1 MPCADPGLTC
11 PQSDL
16 GKESLKFDATMA
28 DATEAVQQEESALD
42 TAPTRL
48 EMAGLRPGSGYAVR
62 VRPVVAL
69 AGVDPA
75 QWEVVAHPS
84 PPVCFTTQP
93 SLPSQMKPPLQVS
106 RDRRELKVKWNEPE
120 EPGGVAMRLSY
131 QLFMAPPPQDW
142 PQPPDAQGYVEVYRG
157 PERSARITRLL
168 PGSRYSCWVLASN
181 ALGCG
186 PPGQVALCSTKASVP
201 DAPAP
206 PVPLAATQVGAA
218 PQPRSLPALSR
229 AAQAPHPPPGCC
241 CPQTSITLQWQAPAH
256 HGSPITTFTLERD
269 QGHLPALQPSA
280 PGPGGAFGLA
290 YAGPATQAVV
300 AGLRPGHMY
309 RFRLKADNDEGCSF
323 WSELL
328 VAGTAASA
336 PGPPQG
342 LSSSSVTQSQ
352 ATVCWGPPLD
362 SGGAPP
368 HSYQVELQALSQP
381 AAEMMGSEWLRIFEG
396 PGTACAI
403 NSLRPGCAYRLRL
416 RCANASGWGSW
427 IQPLQLHTAPD
438 VPDAPGAPAVLE
450 AGATSL
456 RLTWHPPLHNGG
468 ARITAYNLQQQTASP
483 SPPSHLPLAPEPS
496 PPDLANGSGP
506 GHRAVGRGGKASS
519 RLQADQQQQ
528 QQQGQDTEQGQGS
541 GQGGGSR
548 QPPPPS
554 SPQGEGQAA
563 PLSEAQGGGAG
574 QPGPPHPL
582 GGTQEG
588 GGAAAALLVYCG
600 PEPLALVCPL
610 QPGSAHLF
618 RVQAVNSQGQGQW
631 SEWSAVS
638 TAPDCPVAPAPP
650 QLAAPPSSSTLAV
663 QWEPPACQGAPITSY
678 RLQLAM
684 LGSGSASGQAPR
696 AMAAAAPGSSPQ
708 QEGAGGL
715 VEAAGS
721 AAPGPPPAV
730 SSTGGKGGALAAPI
744 PQKRAPLKIPPA
756 GAALLH
762 PPAAK
767 ALQAGPPQPPPSAL
781 QPAGARGSSK
791 AGQQQQQWQEVFQGP
806 GSSAQLSGLQPATR
820 YLLRLAAVNAVG
832 PSPWSAP
839 ATLST
844 APGPPSPPQH
854 CSAAPLSSTQLR
866 LTWQPPAT
874 DQGAPITGYAVDLA
888 PGSAAPGHTSP
899 GASLPPAAAAPP
911 PASAAWQQVGG
922 AGPGDLQ
929 LVLAGLLPGC
939 TYQVRVRALNSCGSS
954 PPTDAP
960 SASTPAAP
968 PGPPT
973 RLTISHKAA
982 GSARVRWEAPLDE
995 HGAAVGEYLVE
1006 VREGGEGGGQGQ
1018 GSAQQAAGPMAQGL
1032 RELNSNGLADL
1043 HAPTSSSCSDS
1054 SMGNDSTHPRPLPP
1068 LLPPPCPL
1076 PAGCGPGLP
1085 PLRSA
1090 APDAVEQPTG
1100 PPGHPLLAHPPTA
1113 SPSPS
1118 AASPTAHQPP
1128 AWPAAPWRAV
1138 YRGPDCSARLADL
1151 APGTQ
1156 YCLRVS
1162 AANAAGWGSPC
1173 SPESFHTA
1181 LAPPGPPRRL
1191 TATLLPPTAS
1201 SSAAQGV
1208 VMASS
1213 GAAAGA
1219 VPPAESSL
1227 LLCWQAPLQ
1236 TGCTA
1241 PPASYEVQALALGLA
1256 GSGAERLG
1264 PSPAT
1269 SLLHDVKLTAS
1280 RACECLLSRLLLP
1293 GLRYGVRVRAVGAE
1307 GAGHGAWCEEEV
1319 VVELP
1324 GVAPPALLHKTAA
1337 GSVGADPSLLLGG
1350 AGHTAG
1356 AGAGAG
1362 KAKRGARKGAGGGKA
1377 GSRQAG
1383 VAGAPR
1389 AVVGSPLSLQ
1399 PPTPGGPAGKGPAR
1413 PPAAALAPPPAPPL
1427 SRKPDPLRLVAPVAA
1442 HKPPPPLMT
1451 LRGLAYRAARLRR
1464 KHVTPGRM
1472 ALLLLLA
1479 LLFSVLRMYSSS
1491 WAAADLQQ

>member
-1 MPCADPGLTC
+1 MV
-11 PQSDL
+11 
-16 GKESLKFDATMA
+16 
-28 DATEAVQQEESALD
+28 AV
-42 TAPTRL
+42 
-48 EMAGLRPGSGYAVR
+48 
-62 VRPVVAL
+62 
-69 AGVDPA
+69 
-75 QWEVVAHPS
+75 
-84 PPVCFTTQP
+84 
-93 SLPSQMKPPLQVS
+93 
-106 RDRRELKVKWNEPE
+106 
-120 EPGGVAMRLSY
+120 
-131 QLFMAPPPQDW
+131 
-142 PQPPDAQGYVEVYRG
+142 QGYVEVYRG
-157 PERSARITRLL
+157 PERSARITRLQ

-206 PVPLAATQVGAA
+206 PVPLSAT
-218 PQPRSLPALSR
+218 
-229 AAQAPHPPPGCC
+229 
-241 CPQTSITLQWQAPAH
+241 QTSITLQWQAPAH

-309 RFRLKADNDEGCSF
+309 RFRLRADNDEGCSF

-416 RCANASGWGSW
+416 RCANTSGWGSW
-427 IQPLQLHTAPD
+427 SQPLQLHTAPD

-496 PPDLANGSGP
+496 PPDL
-506 GHRAVGRGGKASS
+506 
-519 RLQADQQQQ
+519 
-528 QQQGQDTEQGQGS
+528 
-541 GQGGGSR
+541 
-548 QPPPPS
+548 
-554 SPQGEGQAA
+554 
-563 PLSEAQGGGAG
+563 
-574 QPGPPHPL
+574 
-582 GGTQEG
+582 G

-600 PEPLALVCPL
+600 PEPLALVSPL
-610 QPGSAHLF
+610 QPGSTHLF

-638 TAPDCPVAPAPP
+638 TAPDCPAAPAPP

-684 LGSGSASGQAPR
+684 LGSASASGQAPR
-696 AMAAAAPGSSPQ
+696 ALAAAAPESSPQ

-715 VEAAGS
+715 
-721 AAPGPPPAV
+721 
-730 SSTGGKGGALAAPI
+730 
-744 PQKRAPLKIPPA
+744 
-756 GAALLH
+756 
-762 PPAAK
+762 
-767 ALQAGPPQPPPSAL
+767 
-781 QPAGARGSSK
+781 
-791 AGQQQQQWQEVFQGP
+791 QWQEVFQGP

-874 DQGAPITGYAVDLA
+874 DQGAPLTGYAVDLA
-888 PGSAAPGHTSP
+888 PGSTASGHTSP
-899 GASLPPAAAAPP
+899 GASLLAAAGPP

-954 PPTDAP
+954 PPSDAP
-960 SASTPAAP
+960 SATTPAAP

-1006 VREGGEGGGQGQ
+1006 
-1018 GSAQQAAGPMAQGL
+1018 
-1032 RELNSNGLADL
+1032 
-1043 HAPTSSSCSDS
+1043 
-1054 SMGNDSTHPRPLPP
+1054 
-1068 LLPPPCPL
+1068 
-1076 PAGCGPGLP
+1076 
-1085 PLRSA
+1085 
-1090 APDAVEQPTG
+1090 
-1100 PPGHPLLAHPPTA
+1100 
-1113 SPSPS
+1113 
-1118 AASPTAHQPP
+1118 PP

-1173 SPESFHTA
+1173 SPESFRTA
-1181 LAPPGPPRRL
+1181 LAPPGPPLCL

-1236 TGCTA
+1236 TDCTA

-1264 PSPAT
+1264 HSPAT

-1324 GVAPPALLHKTAA
+1324 GCGGGSEPA
-1337 GSVGADPSLLLGG
+1337 
-1350 AGHTAG
+1350 
-1356 AGAGAG
+1356 
-1362 KAKRGARKGAGGGKA
+1362 AGGGRA
-1377 GSRQAG
+1377 HSGGRGGRRQGQAG
-1383 VAGAPR
+1383 RSQRGGGRQGGQQAG
-1389 AVVGSPLSLQ
+1389 
-1399 PPTPGGPAGKGPAR
+1399 GGG
-1413 PPAAALAPPPAPPL
+1413 
-1427 SRKPDPLRLVAPVAA
+1427 
-1442 HKPPPPLMT
+1442 
-1451 LRGLAYRAARLRR
+1451 RGAKRR
-1464 KHVTPGRM
+1464 SG
-1472 ALLLLLA
+1472 
-1479 LLFSVLRMYSSS
+1479 
-1491 WAAADLQQ
+1491 Q

>member
-1 MPCADPGLTC
+1 MPCADPGLTH

-16 GKESLKFDATMA
+16 RTKESLTSDATMA
-28 DATEAVQQEESALD
+28 DATEAVQQEEML
-42 TAPTRL
+42 APTRL

-84 PPVCFTTQP
+84 PPVCFATQP

-206 PVPLAATQVGAA
+206 PVPLSAT
-218 PQPRSLPALSR
+218 
-229 AAQAPHPPPGCC
+229 
-241 CPQTSITLQWQAPAH
+241 QTSITLQWQAPAH

-309 RFRLKADNDEGCSF
+309 RFRLRADNDEGCSF

-416 RCANASGWGSW
+416 RCANTSGWGSW
-427 IQPLQLHTAPD
+427 SQPLQLHTAPD

-450 AGATSL
+450 AGAVRGGS
-456 RLTWHPPLHNGG
+456 RQPVPAPPPPPL
-468 ARITAYNLQQQTASP
+468 
-483 SPPSHLPLAPEPS
+483 LAPEPS
-496 PPDLANGSGP
+496 PPDLANGSGL
-506 GHRAVGRGGKASS
+506 GHGAVGRGGKASS
-519 RLQADQQQQ
+519 RLQAAHQQQQ

-563 PLSEAQGGGAG
+563 PPSEAQGGGAG
-574 QPGPPHPL
+574 QPGP
-582 GGTQEG
+582 QEG

-600 PEPLALVCPL
+600 PEPLALVSPL
-610 QPGSAHLF
+610 QPGSTHLF

-638 TAPDCPVAPAPP
+638 TAPDCPAVPAPP
-650 QLAAPPSSSTLAV
+650 RLAAPPSSSTLAV

-684 LGSGSASGQAPR
+684 LGSASASVQVPR
-696 AMAAAAPGSSPQ
+696 ALAAAAPESSPQ

-715 VEAAGS
+715 VEAACS

-730 SSTGGKGGALAAPI
+730 SSTGGKGGALAAPT

-756 GAALLH
+756 GAALPH

-767 ALQAGPPQPPPSAL
+767 AHQAGPPQPPPRAL

-791 AGQQQQQWQEVFQGP
+791 AGVTAAAAQGPPRPATPPPPLQQQQWQEVFQGP

-874 DQGAPITGYAVDLA
+874 DQGAPLTGYAVDLA
-888 PGSAAPGHTSP
+888 PGSTASGHASP
-899 GASLPPAAAAPP
+899 SASLPAAAAPP

-954 PPTDAP
+954 PPSDAP

-1006 VREGGEGGGQGQ
+1006 VREEGEGGGQGQ
-1018 GSAQQAAGPMAQGL
+1018 SSAQQAAGPMAQGL
-1032 RELNSNGLADL
+1032 SELNSSGLADL

-1054 SMGNDSTHPRPLPP
+1054 SMGNDSMHPRPLPP

-1090 APDAVEQPTG
+1090 APDAAGEPTG
-1100 PPGHPLLAHPPTA
+1100 PPCHPLLAHPPTA

-1118 AASPTAHQPP
+1118 AASPTARQPP

-1173 SPESFHTA
+1173 SPESFRTA
-1181 LAPPGPPRRL
+1181 LAPPGPPRCL

-1227 LLCWQAPLQ
+1227 LFCWQAPLQ
-1236 TGCTA
+1236 TDCTA

-1264 PSPAT
+1264 HSPAT

-1337 GSVGADPSLLLGG
+1337 SSVGADSSLLLAG

-1377 GSRQAG
+1377 GSKQAG

-1389 AVVGSPLSLQ
+1389 GVVGSEEEVAGATGLAQVHPLQ

-1413 PPAAALAPPPAPPL
+1413 PPAAALAPPPAPL